1 MALRRLAT
9 AKLFS
14 SDYLLASRF
23 AIRHKSDLIEH
34 LSLPPKTTKQ
44 HLLQSVVTA
53 VRACCAMTIKWEV
66 EVEKRLL
73 EYMSHASTTGN
84 EAKFAEVVAKDLE
97 DNGWTVQK
105 QLIPDT
111 DRFNVYATFRNS
123 DPKHV
128 KVLLNTHLDTVPP
141 YFPPTQDDKNIYG
154 NGSNDAKGQLAAM
167 VTAAIIISKTD
178 EDVARALGL
187 LFVVGEELD
196 HIGMIEANKLEILPE
211 YLLVGEPTELKFG
224 TIQKGALKI
233 KLTVT
238 GQAGHSGYPDSGSSA
253 IHKMVEVLNDVQNHK
268 WPCDA
273 TYGDTTYN
281 IGKISGG
288 QALNAWA
295 AHCEADIFFRVVTS
309 VKNIEDLLTKVVNG
323 RAEVTLLSY
332 NDPVILDTPP
342 IEAELDQVSFNTD
355 IAYFDNRD
363 KVKGKYL
370 FGGGSIKNAHSKNEF
385 IPKEELHK
393 CTSTLV
399 KLVHHLYTDHK

>member
-1 MALRRLAT
+1 MALRKSAEGKTFFFRI
-9 AKLFS
+9 
-14 SDYLLASRF
+14 DYLLVER
-23 AIRHKSDLIEH
+23 DLPLDISQISSSER
-34 LSLPPKTTKQ
+34 SKQ
-44 HLLQSVVTA
+44 IHCSFRVFLRT
-53 VRACCAMTIKWEV
+53 MTIKWEE

-73 EYMSHASTTGN
+73 DYMSHSSTTGN
-84 EAKFAEVVAKDLE
+84 EAKFAAVVAKDLE

-105 QLIPDT
+105 QFIPDT

-123 DPKHV
+123 DPKYV

-167 VTAAIIISKTD
+167 VTAATIISNTD

-196 HIGMIEANKLEILPE
+196 HVGMIEANKLGILPD

-224 TIQKGALKI
+224 TIQKGALKV

-238 GQAGHSGYPDSGSSA
+238 GQAGHSGYPDSGTSA
-253 IHKMVEVLNDVQNHK
+253 IHKMVEVLNDVLK
-268 WPCDA
+268 FEWPSDK
-273 TYGDTTYN
+273 TYGSTTLN
-281 IGKISGG
+281 VGKIAGG

-295 AHCEADIFFRVVTS
+295 AQCDADIFFRVVTS
-309 VKNIEDLLTKVVNG
+309 VKNIEELLNKVVDG
-323 RAEVTLLSY
+323 RAEVTLLSS
-332 NDPVILDTPP
+332 NDPVILDVPP
-342 IEAELDQVSFNTD
+342 IEAETDQVSFNTD
-355 IAYFDNRD
+355 IAYFDAKD
-363 KVKGKYL
+363 KVKAKYL

-385 IPKEELHK
+385 IPKDELHK

-399 KLVHHLYTDHK
+399 KLVHNLYSYH

>member
-1 MALRRLAT
+1 MRFLQ
-9 AKLFS
+9 FS
-14 SDYLLASRF
+14 CLCLC
-23 AIRHKSDLIEH
+23 LCGC
-34 LSLPPKTTKQ
+34 T
-44 HLLQSVVTA
+44 
-53 VRACCAMTIKWEV
+53 MTIKWEE
-66 EVEKRLL
+66 EVEKKLL
-73 EYMSHASTTGN
+73 EYMSHSSTTGN
-84 EAKFAEVVAKDLE
+84 EAEFAGVVVKDLE
-97 DNGWTVQK
+97 ENGWTVYK
-105 QLIPDT
+105 QTIPGT
-111 DRFNVYATFRNS
+111 DRFNVYATYRNS

-141 YFPPTQDDKNIYG
+141 YFPPTQDEKNIYG

-167 VTAAIIISKTD
+167 VTAAIIISNTD

-196 HIGMIEANKLEILPE
+196 HVGMIEANKLEILPE

-224 TIQKGALKI
+224 TIQKGALKV
-233 KLTVT
+233 KLTIT

-253 IHKMVEVLNDVQNHK
+253 IHKMVEVLNDVQK
-268 WPCDA
+268 FQWPCDA

-281 IGKISGG
+281 VGKITGG

-309 VKNIEDLLTKVVNG
+309 VKNIKDLLAGLVNG
-323 RAEVTLLSY
+323 RANITLLSS
-332 NDPVILDTPP
+332 NDPVILDVPP

-355 IAYFDNRD
+355 IAYFDAKD

-385 IPKEELHK
+385 IPKVELHQ

-399 KLVHHLYTDHK
+399 KLVHHLYSNHH